1 MSVAALRRRLRA
13 WARRHSYSF
22 FSSLGPLLQHRL
34 GTLMT
39 VLVLGI
45 AILLPLG
52 LFVTLK
58 NFDRLD
64 LRQDEWNAV
73 SVFVAGQTEE
83 SDVRALADEA
93 GQRNDVAT
101 VSVVSPEQGMTEFS
115 EGSGFGASLEV
126 LGENPLPWVLV
137 VTPDASSGRGSAEA
151 LAPKIQALTD
161 FFEGKEFVESV
172 QFDYKWLQRLGRILE
187 LGRAIVLVLGLLFGV
202 AVIVLV
208 ANTIRLDVA
217 ARADEIEVLALVGA
231 SNAFIRQP
239 FLYSGFWYGVMG
251 GLLALL
257 MMYGALFYLSLP
269 LERLLDAYGQGIE
282 VYSLSLAQFFTLIG
296 LSGLLG
302 WLGAFAS
309 VQRYLRMLTVG
320 GSLGRR

>member
-1 MSVAALRRRLRA
+1 
-13 WARRHSYSF
+13 
-22 FSSLGPLLQHRL
+22 
-34 GTLMT
+34 MT

-73 SVFVAGQTEE
+73 SVFVTGHTEE
-83 SDVRALADEA
+83 SVVLALAEEA
-93 GQRNDVAT
+93 EQRDDVIT

-137 VTPDASSGRGSAEA
+137 VTPEVSSGRASAET
-151 LAPKIQALTD
+151 LAPRIQALTD
-161 FFEGKEFVESV
+161 FFERKEVVESV

-187 LGRAIVLVLGLLFGV
+187 FGRAVVLVLGLLFGV
-202 AVIVLV
+202 AVVVLV

-257 MMYGALFYLSLP
+257 MMFGALFYLSIP

-282 VYSLSLAQFFTLIG
+282 VYSLSLAQFFALIG